1 MTLSR
6 AVFLDRDGIINA
18 LCPDPLTGQ
27 QESPLDLK
35 DVKLING
42 ISREI
47 YRLGE
52 AGYLLVGVTNQ
63 PSAAK
68 GRITLELQDAI
79 HTRVLALLAADG
91 VVLDT
96 WKICPHHPDGTVKD
110 LTIICTCRKP
120 KPGMLVEAAKE
131 LGIDLASS
139 WMIGDSDS
147 DAEAGRAAGTRT
159 VRIGAHGTHKRS
171 HTVPAT
177 FSCASLEEAVE
188 TILGDSSS

>member
-1 MTLSR
+1 MTSSR
-6 AVFLDRDGIINA
+6 AIFLDRDGIINV
-18 LCPDPLTGQ
+18 LFVDPLTGQ
-27 QESPLDLK
+27 QESPLKVEDVRLK
-35 DVKLING
+35 EG
-42 ISREI
+42 ASRDI
-47 YRLGE
+47 LRLRE

-79 HTRVLALLAADG
+79 HTRVLALLAEDG

-120 KPGMLVEAAKE
+120 KPGMLLDAAKE

-147 DAEAGRAAGTRT
+147 DAVAGRAAGTRT
-159 VRIGAHGTHKRS
+159 VLIGAHDSHKRL
-171 HTVPAT
+171 HTMPAT
-177 FSCASLEEAVE
+177 FNCASLKEAVE